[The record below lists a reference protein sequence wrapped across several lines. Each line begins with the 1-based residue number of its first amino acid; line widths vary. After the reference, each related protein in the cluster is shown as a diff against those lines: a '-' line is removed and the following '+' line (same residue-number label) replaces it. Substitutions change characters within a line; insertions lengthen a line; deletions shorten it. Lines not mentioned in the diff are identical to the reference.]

1 MLIISNQGRW
11 QANLEERAGVGGK
24 WTANSH
30 IDINA
35 AAGPNTAL
43 ENAAAA
49 SAAISEESD
58 DVDSDY

>member
-1 MLIISNQGRW
+1 M
-11 QANLEERAGVGGK
+11 GGK